1 MLSSQSS
8 QSLSPS
14 PAFSSLCVLCVSA
27 FSSLASR
34 RHPEQREGSAF
45 RLRMPSSAA
54 DHHPRM
60 TKPFRIRTCEK
71 PVPNPFGIRTS
82 KTQDLK
88 PFRIRSYKKTGGGGC
103 LCSFIPSC
111 KAPLPPRTSTH
122 LFPSFSTASKHPTH
136 SNIRNSNP
144 LMRLL
149 HCPLYTRGTPTFAPS
164 DLCKGPRSAIGH
176 VLSPA
181 THYPLFTTHY
191 SPLTI
196 HNSLLTAP
204 QKQRPSATVI
214 QPNGQV
220 CPGGA

>member
-14 PAFSSLCVLCVSA
+14 PAFSPLRALRVSA
-27 FSSLASR
+27 FSSLASGC
-34 RHPEQREGSAF
+34 HPERSEGSAF
-45 RLRMPSSAA
+45 RFRMPSSSP
-54 DHHPRM
+54 DRPHRI
-60 TKPFRIRTCEK
+60 TKPFRIRTYEK
-71 PVPNPFGIRTS
+71 HVSNPFGIRTS

-88 PFRIRSYKKTGGGGC
+88 PFRICTYRKTWGGGC
-103 LCSFIPSC
+103 LCSFVPSLE
-111 KAPLPPRTSTH
+111 APLAPRTSTH
-122 LFPSFSTASKHPTH
+122 LFPSFPTASKHPTH
-136 SNIRNSNP
+136 SNTRKPNP

-149 HCPLYTRGTPTFAPS
+149 RCPLYTRRAPTFAPS